1 VQAFWSLPRAGLRKK
16 AVAARG
22 VFCENP
28 CDLTPTG
35 RQWIMTIVAIIAQGE
50 MGAATGRTLSERGA
64 RVLTS
69 LNGRSA
75 KSAERASRAGMVAV
89 DSDDELVAADFL
101 LSIVPPGEAV
111 ALAERLK
118 PAIAR
123 APKKPV
129 YVDCNAISPQTAEQV
144 GAVLAG
150 IGSPYVDAGIIG
162 PPPAPSLRTIFY
174 ACGPA
179 VREFETLSAHGL
191 SIRLVDG
198 PIGAASA
205 LKMSYGGITK
215 GFTAI
220 GAAMILGAARA
231 GCADALHTELVE
243 SQPEL
248 VGWLSRQIPRMY
260 SKAYRWV
267 AEMEEIS
274 AFLAGNPPA
283 EDMYEDIARFY
294 ERLAAAHDAPRKPDD
309 ELAQLTRFCDA
320 TADAPKRKT
329 A

>member
-1 VQAFWSLPRAGLRKK
+1 MC
-16 AVAARG
+16 ARIAQKG
-22 VFCENP
+22 GGGARRLLQESS
-28 CDLTPTG
+28 DLTPTG
-35 RQWIMTIVAIIAQGE
+35 RQRIMTIVAIIAQGE
-50 MGAATGRTLSERGA
+50 MGAATGRTLNEGGA

-69 LNGRSA
+69 LNSRSA
-75 KSAERASRAGMVAV
+75 KSAERAHRAGMVAV
-89 DSDDELVAADFL
+89 DSDDELAAADFL

-111 ALAERLK
+111 ALAKRLK

-123 APKKPV
+123 AANKPV
-129 YVDCNAISPQTAEQV
+129 YVDCNAIAPETAAQV

-150 IGSPYVDAGIIG
+150 TGSPYVDAGIIG

-179 VREFETLSAHGL
+179 ARDFEKLSAHGL
-191 SIRLVDG
+191 AIRLVDG

-248 VGWLSRQIPRMY
+248 VGWLARQIPRMY

-274 AFLAGNPPA
+274 GFLADNPPS

-309 ELAQLTRFCDA
+309 ELAQLTRFCA
-320 TADAPKRKT
+320 TADTPKRKS